1 MSGGGMQGSGQ
12 VPQGQPQQM
21 QQPFQNMAQPQ
32 QNPYLSMFQ
41 SQIGTQNGQVMNA
54 LQQSAPFQ
62 SNVIQHQ
69 QPRRSLF
76 GAGLRIA
83 QSQTPQGGK

>member
-1 MSGGGMQGSGQ
+1 MSGGGMQGGGQ
-12 VPQGQPQQM
+12 TQQTQPQQM
-21 QQPFQNMAQPQ
+21 QQPSQNMVPQ
-32 QNPYLSMFQ
+32 QLNPYLSLFQ